1 MGVDDEIKEF
11 ALDSHVVELYNYY
24 VSTNN
29 VVKVYVEVQNGGG
42 KKVTVVGNED
52 AQGGNE
58 VVVESDEGYSEY
70 EEGDS
75 GSKFEEEMDVLGE

>member
-29 VVKVYVEVQNGGG
+29 VVKVYVEV
-42 KKVTVVGNED
+42 
-52 AQGGNE
+52 
-58 VVVESDEGYSEY
+58 
-70 EEGDS
+70 
-75 GSKFEEEMDVLGE
+75 